1 VKLLNKLTLYHTL
14 SKTVIVILF
23 TALLPLLVREIA
35 SRYTNTALQEQK
47 NKVLQTIDKNGIDYY
62 FQGDSSYG
70 SYTMLKEE
78 YISLDAAPAGFPAD
92 TIETT
97 QRIVDKDTLTYRILS
112 HVFEYNHKKYLLEI
126 GKTLAAID
134 QYNAPL
140 QRVALYAL
148 AGLILA
154 TLLIDLFFTRLLLRP
169 LGIIIKTKL
178 LNRKFPFKDSHP
190 PVKTTTTDF
199 RYLDDSIIDLMNKIT
214 AAFDKEREF
223 TSNASHEL
231 MTPIS
236 ILQNKMENL
245 MDAMPQEEV
254 QEKIMGMMQTL
265 NRLKKI
271 IRSLLLISRIENDQF
286 VRQDSVQAYSLVE
299 EVRAELE
306 DRIEAGCISIEI
318 NVSRSVT
325 LHSLNR
331 DLLFQLLYNLINNA
345 IRYNK
350 KEGSIRIYD
359 NAETTEPYILTIEDT
374 GIGIDKADLP
384 FIFDRFKKGGSTT
397 TEGFGIGLSIVKSIA
412 QYHGIELQLV
422 SEKGLGTTCSI
433 VFPAQ
438 ITSMS
443 SSLPA

>member
-23 TALLPLLVREIA
+23 TALLPLLVKEIA

-47 NKVLQTIDKNGIDYY
+47 NKVLQTIEKNGIDYY

-97 QRIVDKDTLTYRILS
+97 QRIVEKDTLTYRVLS

-169 LGIIIKTKL
+169 LGIIIRTKL
-178 LNRKFPFKDSHP
+178 LNRKFPFKESHP
-190 PVKTTTTDF
+190 PVNTSTTDF

-245 MDAMPQEEV
+245 MDSMPQEDE
-254 QEKIMGMMQTL
+254 QEKITGMMQTL

-271 IRSLLLISRIENDQF
+271 VRSLLLISRIENDQF
-286 VRQDSVQAYSLVE
+286 GRQDNVAVFDLVK
-299 EVRAELE
+299 EVREELE
-306 DRIEAGCISIEI
+306 DRIEAGHISIEI
-318 NVSRSVT
+318 NVSRSFT
-325 LHSLNR
+325 LYSVNR

-350 KEGSIRIYD
+350 KSGSISISDEYK
-359 NAETTEPYILTIEDT
+359 AGEPYVLTIEDT
-374 GIGIDKADLP
+374 GIGIEKADLP
-384 FIFDRFKKGGSTT
+384 FIFDRFKKAGSTSP
-397 TEGFGIGLSIVKSIA
+397 EGFGIGLSIVKSIA
-412 QYHGIELQLV
+412 QYHGIDLKLV
-422 SEKGLGTTCSI
+422 SEKGLGTTCSVI
-433 VFPAQ
+433 FPAQ
-438 ITSMS
+438 MTTMLPP
-443 SSLPA
+443 LPA